1 MSILGKVAGP
11 MLRDNLVRNGVDLVI
26 DSNLAYFDVLNRRV
40 GINTNVPE
48 YDLDVNATIRT
59 HTLTVSNSIVLPPNT
74 ALNYPPYPSAGE
86 IRYNA
91 NSTSI
96 EFFDGTNWKTLALID
111 MFTQQIYSDTFY
123 GDNTT
128 TQFTLSANSSSNS
141 SLVSVNGVL
150 QEPGTSYTITDNIL
164 EFFGDVPV
172 DTDVIEARTFS
183 TFDVINRIQNAG
195 SKVDVGYSNGA
206 GAVHVTVD
214 NQLTINSTVN
224 NTYINNQ
231 LVLMSALVAG
241 SAINIGSTATKL
253 DEFDN
258 TQYRSAKY
266 TFSGSN
272 TNVNKYQMSEVML
285 IQYNDTV
292 TLTLVDDVG
301 SDDLYTITANVNAGK
316 TQIWVSTAGLGT
328 QISYSKIY
336 FPC

>member
-59 HTLTVSNSIVLPPNT
+59 RTLTATNSIVLPPNT

-91 NSTSI
+91 DSTSI
-96 EFFDGTNWKTLALID
+96 EFYDGAAWNTLALVD
-111 MFTQQIYSDTFY
+111 MFTQQIYSDKFY
-123 GDNTT
+123 GDNLT
-128 TQFTLSANSSSNS
+128 TQFTLSANSTSNG
-141 SLVSVNGVL
+141 SLVSVNGVI
-150 QEPGTSYTITDNIL
+150 QEPGTSYTITDNVL
-164 EFFGDVPV
+164 EFFSDIPV

-183 TFDVINRIQNAG
+183 TFDVLNRIQNAG
-195 SKVDVGYSNGA
+195 SKVDVGYQNGA

-214 NQLTINSTVN
+214 NFLTINSTVT

-231 LVLMSALVAG
+231 LVLMNAMVA
-241 SAINIGSTATKL
+241 SMAINIGTAATKL
-253 DEFDN
+253 DEFIN
-258 TQYRSAKY
+258 SQYRSARY
-266 TFSGSN
+266 TISGSN
-272 TNVNKYQMSEVML
+272 PGISKYQMTEVML
-285 IQYNDTV
+285 IQHDDTV
-292 TLTLVDDVG
+292 NLTLIDDAG
-301 SDDLYTITANVNAGK
+301 ADDLYQITANVAAGN
-316 TQIWVSTAGLGT
+316 TRVWVSTAGAGT